1 MEHSD
6 ELFSGRQA
14 EVELKVIND
23 GGEAS
28 GRRRFGDA
36 TGGEETTGG
45 QKLVQLYDGVCDFP
59 SW

>member
-1 MEHSD
+1 MTHEKRADQRWRTMEHSD

-45 QKLVQLYDGVCDFP
+45 
-59 SW
+59 